1 MDKEMEAVNHNISL
15 LMRKNLVIT
24 GVKKIENFDDEEFF
38 LNTIMG
44 YMIIKGSDLE
54 IVKLDTVQ
62 GNISIKGLINSIS
75 YMEDNKKNK
84 EDSVFNR
91 LFK

>member
-1 MDKEMEAVNHNISL
+1 
-15 LMRKNLVIT
+15 
-24 GVKKIENFDDEEFF
+24 
-38 LNTIMG
+38 MG